1 MFASRACAL
10 PASLLTHSQDCMTTA
25 LTLSAHFAVHVG
37 VCVLRGSP
45 HMCLPGLRL
54 GLYFVLDVVT
64 ASHKKKEKKRKKKEL
79 EVTCISFVLET
90 VR

>member
-25 LTLSAHFAVHVG
+25 LTLSALFAVHVG
-37 VCVLRGSP
+37 VCVLRGLP

-54 GLYFVLDVVT
+54 GLYFVIDVVT
-64 ASHKKKEKKRKKKEL
+64 ASHTKKKKKKKKHKL
-79 EVTCISFVLET
+79 YCPVVI
-90 VR
+90 